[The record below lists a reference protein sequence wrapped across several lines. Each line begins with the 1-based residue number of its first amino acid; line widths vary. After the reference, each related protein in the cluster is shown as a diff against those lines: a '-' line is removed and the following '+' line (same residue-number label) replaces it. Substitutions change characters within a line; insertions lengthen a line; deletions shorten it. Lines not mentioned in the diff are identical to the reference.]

1 MSGSEESTR
10 YRQDYD
16 HIITINLKAGVSEP
30 RKSTIARANTQ
41 RFQDSPGVS
50 RVDLAVT
57 TSAIYRTG
65 RGAQNVR
72 ITTRKP
78 DENARAECK
87 ATNRWIHTKA
97 QSMSL
102 NVFEDVAINFA
113 HDHDGDLMPVT
124 IHLFKQ
130 VREHYKKQSVY
141 GSYIQHGTVLRCGGT
156 YPAIYRKP
164 DISAIF
170 ISFPYFD
177 VDKNGPHH
185 APKLETTHLPRGLFQ
200 NAFPQEAARDRDDDQ
215 MFKKSPS
222 IPQEVEFVAEDTP
235 RSGLTS
241 LVHVTDHLKRIFYL
255 PVADCRT
262 YFALERRIG
271 EDCFA
276 ELPTLFT
283 DCVIHAGDRDGELD
297 ARAWQELLTTS
308 RCEVIYLRLGR
319 RPPQPTHHQARR
331 QPVRILRTPRMIEY
345 GNLNSDNDV
354 SDTKN
359 KALVSR
365 NARVKRWNLGGNAQ
379 YAGVQAPEVQQ
390 SLEISRSHSQIEG
403 HDAEEQEEGKEGEKV
418 EYTSDV
424 GEAEPTSSPINY
436 AQFVNPVFFHVL
448 PFLSWPTNMEDD
460 ITGEDAN
467 TPSNS
472 QHDVAELFHGI
483 LSTIQD
489 QMTFSNMVVNITDNS
504 AQYHQDRDC
513 GRDLDYVIRNVP
525 QVDYMKL
532 HRLMELPI
540 PLDDC
545 TTCRRDVRYSTI
557 SEALQHL
564 KDHHVQSMFGT
575 AQFTRTKIS
584 HWIAS
589 VSGLGYTCEGLCQQ
603 LEKSTKVLR
612 YNIEIAEKGNTRAIR
627 VFTLVTII
635 LLPLSFISSLFGMNT
650 SDIRDNYG

>member
-1 MSGSEESTR
+1 MMKKTPIIYASEAL
-10 YRQDYD
+10 
-16 HIITINLKAGVSEP
+16 NP
-30 RKSTIARANTQ
+30 R
-41 RFQDSPGVS
+41 
-50 RVDLAVT
+50 AV
-57 TSAIYRTG
+57 
-65 RGAQNVR
+65 
-72 ITTRKP
+72 K
-78 DENARAECK
+78 
-87 ATNRWIHTKA
+87 
-97 QSMSL
+97 L
-102 NVFEDVAINFA
+102 
-113 HDHDGDLMPVT
+113 LME
-124 IHLFKQ
+124 Q
-130 VREHYKKQSVY
+130 
-141 GSYIQHGTVLRCGGT
+141 
-156 YPAIYRKP
+156 
-164 DISAIF
+164 
-170 ISFPYFD
+170 
-177 VDKNGPHH
+177 
-185 APKLETTHLPRGLFQ
+185 
-200 NAFPQEAARDRDDDQ
+200 
-215 MFKKSPS
+215 
-222 IPQEVEFVAEDTP
+222 
-235 RSGLTS
+235 
-241 LVHVTDHLKRIFYL
+241 
-255 PVADCRT
+255 
-262 YFALERRIG
+262 
-271 EDCFA
+271 
-276 ELPTLFT
+276 
-283 DCVIHAGDRDGELD
+283 
-297 ARAWQELLTTS
+297 
-308 RCEVIYLRLGR
+308 
-319 RPPQPTHHQARR
+319 
-331 QPVRILRTPRMIEY
+331 
-345 GNLNSDNDV
+345 
-354 SDTKN
+354 
-359 KALVSR
+359 SR

-589 VSGLGYTCEGLCQQ
+589 VSGLGYTREGLCQQ

>member
-102 NVFEDVAINFA
+102 NVFE
-113 HDHDGDLMPVT
+113 
-124 IHLFKQ
+124 
-130 VREHYKKQSVY
+130 
-141 GSYIQHGTVLRCGGT
+141 
-156 YPAIYRKP
+156 
-164 DISAIF
+164 
-170 ISFPYFD
+170 
-177 VDKNGPHH
+177 
-185 APKLETTHLPRGLFQ
+185 
-200 NAFPQEAARDRDDDQ
+200 
-215 MFKKSPS
+215 
-222 IPQEVEFVAEDTP
+222 
-235 RSGLTS
+235 
-241 LVHVTDHLKRIFYL
+241 
-255 PVADCRT
+255 
-262 YFALERRIG
+262 
-271 EDCFA
+271 
-276 ELPTLFT
+276 
-283 DCVIHAGDRDGELD
+283 
-297 ARAWQELLTTS
+297 
-308 RCEVIYLRLGR
+308 
-319 RPPQPTHHQARR
+319 
-331 QPVRILRTPRMIEY
+331 
-345 GNLNSDNDV
+345 
-354 SDTKN
+354 
-359 KALVSR
+359 SR

-635 LLPLSFISSLFGMNT
+635 L
-650 SDIRDNYG
+650 

>member
-215 MFKKSPS
+215 MFKKSLS
-222 IPQEVEFVAEDTP
+222 IPQE
-235 RSGLTS
+235 G
-241 LVHVTDHLKRIFYL
+241 I
-255 PVADCRT
+255 C
-262 YFALERRIG
+262 
-271 EDCFA
+271 
-276 ELPTLFT
+276 
-283 DCVIHAGDRDGELD
+283 
-297 ARAWQELLTTS
+297 
-308 RCEVIYLRLGR
+308 
-319 RPPQPTHHQARR
+319 
-331 QPVRILRTPRMIEY
+331 
-345 GNLNSDNDV
+345 
-354 SDTKN
+354 
-359 KALVSR
+359 SR